1 MVDRRE
7 APGSMRQQHCQSVL
21 RQRPL
26 ASRTCAKSTGAT
38 TDEEHRQAGG
48 GVTTYTINI
57 CPECGEQEIEDR
69 EGDPIC
75 PRHGWNVDWEEIEVV
90 PVSDREYLDSV
101 IAESKQ
107 RLARIMDLEDALR
120 EIA

>member
-1 MVDRRE
+1 
-7 APGSMRQQHCQSVL
+7 
-21 RQRPL
+21 
-26 ASRTCAKSTGAT
+26 
-38 TDEEHRQAGG
+38 
-48 GVTTYTINI
+48 VTTYTINI

-75 PRHGWNVDWEEIEVV
+75 PRHGWKVDWQEIEVV

-107 RLARIMDLEDALR
+107 RLARIMDLKDALR
-120 EIA
+120 EIATRPKVELNPDGVDQAAYTMALIAEDALR